1 MVKIRLTRKGAKNSP
16 FYRVV
21 VADGRFPRDGRFIE
35 TLGYY
40 DPKKHPQIVELNE
53 ERAKHWLSK
62 GADPSGTVKSLF
74 RLKGLLGDAAEPAAE
89 SPAPAETEEATEA

>member
-21 VADGRFPRDGRFIE
+21 VADGAMPRDGRFIE

-40 DPKKHPQIVELNE
+40 DPKKHPQIVELKE
-53 ERAKHWLSK
+53 DRVVHWLSK
-62 GADPSGTVKSLF
+62 GADPSATVKSLF
-74 RLKGLLGDAAEPAAE
+74 RQKGILARLAGHEK
-89 SPAPAETEEATEA
+89 APEEAEATEA

>member
-40 DPKKHPQIVELNE
+40 DPKKHPQIVELKE
-53 ERAKHWLSK
+53 DRAKHWLSK

-74 RLKGLLGDAAEPAAE
+74 RLKGLLAGPEEAEAA
-89 SPAPAETEEATEA
+89 APAEAEEATEA